1 MPRPPAPF
9 DPKRDRPKE
18 KNYEKVLELELPI
31 PMPVVETGP
40 AEEKPEIGDVT
51 IDMFNESDLDRF
63 II

>member
-9 DPKRDRPKE
+9 DPKRDRRKE
-18 KNYEKVLELELPI
+18 KNYEKVLELELPM
-31 PMPVVETGP
+31 PMPVVETGS
-40 AEEKPEIGDVT
+40 AEEKPEIGDTT